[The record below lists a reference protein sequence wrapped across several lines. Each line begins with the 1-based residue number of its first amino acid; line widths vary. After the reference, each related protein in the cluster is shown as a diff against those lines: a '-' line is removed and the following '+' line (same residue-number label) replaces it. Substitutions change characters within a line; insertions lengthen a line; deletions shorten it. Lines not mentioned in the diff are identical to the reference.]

1 LKVDGKMEASEI
13 DYKNRIRIRI
23 SGFQSDKDK
32 NDTSIIQN
40 DAKTFLR
47 APSRQLARAV
57 PQESPQY
64 PLAGTNSPRPLLR
77 ARILQP
83 ARIKIF
89 AIF

>member
-1 LKVDGKMEASEI
+1 MAKWKRLKSTIKTEFGFEYPDFS
-13 DYKNRIRIRI
+13 RIRI
-23 SGFQSDKDK
+23 KM
-32 NDTSIIQN
+32 DTTIIQN
-40 DAKTFLR
+40 DAKKFLR

-89 AIF
+89 ATF